1 MGSAESEFSWVS
13 QFPCPGLWGSPFCAS
28 SPGQGS
34 AVSPLPPFSSRGAK
48 GRSCTC
54 LCGSDLSVAG
64 SSASAGSVQG
74 CVFVYEH
81 VIVLVWFD
89 GCGCDSAGG
98 LLGASV
104 GVCLRFSEPVCR
116 GGVPKC
122 LWGCVEVVRAFCQGL
137 DGQGPLLWGPPDP
150 ALLPIFPSQ
159 QFPSPSNRGTPVSRW
174 SRRQSRCVCERRVV
188 LAGGGSLALFPA
200 HRRPPEGL
208 PPPAHPLS
216 L

>member
-1 MGSAESEFSWVS
+1 MGQPLLCVQPW
-13 QFPCPGLWGSPFCAS
+13 
-28 SPGQGS
+28 PGQRGE
-34 AVSPLPPFSSRGAK
+34 PLASLQLPRGQGAQLYLFVWVRPVCR
-48 GRSCTC
+48 GE
-54 LCGSDLSVAG
+54 LSVCRIRAG
-64 SSASAGSVQG
+64 G

>member
-64 SSASAGSVQG
+64 SSASAGSVRG

-116 GGVPKC
+116 GGGPQVP
-122 LWGCVEVVRAFCQGL
+122 VGL
-137 DGQGPLLWGPPDP
+137 
-150 ALLPIFPSQ
+150 
-159 QFPSPSNRGTPVSRW
+159 
-174 SRRQSRCVCERRVV
+174 C
-188 LAGGGSLALFPA
+188 GGGSCVLPGSGWSGPPTVGPTRPCLAPHLPLPA
-200 HRRPPEGL
+200 VPVT
-208 PPPAHPLS
+208 
-216 L
+216 